1 MKWRI
6 DNFHHLQ
13 INENGM
19 HGSNRLSCTRIYFIR
34 FLSNP
39 CVCKKSW
46 LSYASDKRISKTRR
60 VQSECARCQGTL
72 AEIRCFGARSL
83 SNCMREAIEK
93 VIRFH
98 IIISTT
104 LYSLLIL
111 AIFIFDCFLFGNF
124 VFAQKKTSEGQN
136 EKKNWNLSLKFMQIS
151 MSTYQKNKK
160 GAKKAKK
167 KSKTLKFWHVNR
179 IKVIIVKC
187 VEFIK
192 SQ

>member
-1 MKWRI
+1 
-6 DNFHHLQ
+6 
-13 INENGM
+13 M

-72 AEIRCFGARSL
+72 AEIRCFDARSL

-104 LYSLLIL
+104 LYTPLIL
-111 AIFIFDCFLFGNF
+111 AIFIFDCFLFDNF
-124 VFAQKKTSEGQN
+124 VFAQKKLLSQN

-160 GAKKAKK
+160 GAKISKKK
-167 KSKTLKFWHVNR
+167 KSKTLKLWHVNR